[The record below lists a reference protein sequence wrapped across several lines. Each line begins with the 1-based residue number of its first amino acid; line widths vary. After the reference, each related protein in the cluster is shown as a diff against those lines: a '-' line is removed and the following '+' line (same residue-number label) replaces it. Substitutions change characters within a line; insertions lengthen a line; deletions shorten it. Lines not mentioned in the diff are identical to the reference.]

1 MADKNELTPMMR
13 QYQEIKKEHPDEI
26 LFFRLGDFYEM
37 FDEDAIEVS
46 RLLNLTLTHRGSA
59 PMCGI
64 PYHAAVNYLKRLLD
78 EGKKVAVCEQLSL
91 PENSRELA
99 KREVIQVYTPG
110 TVVEDE
116 YLDSF
121 SDNFVLAVDLVKGEI
136 YTALCDISSG
146 KFYAKHL
153 AKDSRFSTLSAFI
166 SSFSISEI
174 LINEDL
180 YFTNKDLRNVL
191 DMQGRI
197 ITKLPPW
204 YFTLKEGRA
213 QIKENLGVSG
223 LSPFGLGE
231 KDTLLS
237 PIGALF
243 HYVRDMSKS
252 DLRQIENIQVLTDE
266 GFLLL
271 DEATEKNLEIV
282 RSLQSGGSAF
292 TLFSAVN
299 KTRTAAGSRLLK
311 DTLLHPLCDKDKIN
325 ERLSWTEKLVDDIDE
340 RRRIRNLLSSSA
352 DLIRLSTKLE
362 MNRSVVRDLIA
373 IKESLFSFFRLVGE
387 RQEYLKLLK
396 ANLENPDELLSLAS
410 EIDNAI
416 NPECTNAT
424 HSGTII
430 KEGYDGKLDELRK
443 IHLTGSSLL
452 DEYLEKVKAETGI
465 TIMKCGENRI
475 IGMYLEVPKGQLSKV
490 PGYFTRRQTL
500 VGGERFTTSELSAI
514 EEKINSAESDFNTRE
529 RELYN
534 SIVSAAV
541 KHSRDLFAIG
551 NMFAELD
558 VYQSFAEVA
567 SLYNY
572 VRPELT
578 DGGQLE
584 IAEGRHPVVEQ
595 YIEHNSFVKNSFS
608 TCESRFAL
616 ITGPNMAGKST
627 FLRQNALIVL
637 LAHCGSFVPASSAR
651 IPLTDRIFCR
661 VGASDNLARGEST
674 FLVEM
679 QEASFILRNA
689 TERSFVIMD
698 EIGRGTSTQD
708 GMSIA
713 YAIMMYLLD
722 LGCITLFATHYHEL
736 TMIDTSKMQLLTLE
750 VSQDRN
756 NIIFLRKAVRGVAE
770 SSYGLHVAKLAGIPS
785 SVIRTA
791 SNFQKKH
798 FADYKMNINE
808 SQLDLF
814 VDTNNVSSSD
824 KDHLIDEISD
834 FDISN
839 STPLDAL
846 LLVQKLQSEIKE
858 ITRKK

>member
-1 MADKNELTPMMR
+1 MP
-13 QYQEIKKEHPDEI
+13 
-26 LFFRLGDFYEM
+26 
-37 FDEDAIEVS
+37 
-46 RLLNLTLTHRGSA
+46 
-59 PMCGI
+59 
-64 PYHAAVNYLKRLLD
+64 
-78 EGKKVAVCEQLSL
+78 
-91 PENSRELA
+91 
-99 KREVIQVYTPG
+99 
-110 TVVEDE
+110 
-116 YLDSF
+116 
-121 SDNFVLAVDLVKGEI
+121 
-136 YTALCDISSG
+136 
-146 KFYAKHL
+146 
-153 AKDSRFSTLSAFI
+153 
-166 SSFSISEI
+166 
-174 LINEDL
+174 
-180 YFTNKDLRNVL
+180 RN
-191 DMQGRI
+191 
-197 ITKLPPW
+197 
-204 YFTLKEGRA
+204 A
-213 QIKENLGVSG
+213 
-223 LSPFGLGE
+223 
-231 KDTLLS
+231 
-237 PIGALF
+237 
-243 HYVRDMSKS
+243 
-252 DLRQIENIQVLTDE
+252 
-266 GFLLL
+266 
-271 DEATEKNLEIV
+271 
-282 RSLQSGGSAF
+282 
-292 TLFSAVN
+292 
-299 KTRTAAGSRLLK
+299 
-311 DTLLHPLCDKDKIN
+311 
-325 ERLSWTEKLVDDIDE
+325 
-340 RRRIRNLLSSSA
+340 
-352 DLIRLSTKLE
+352 
-362 MNRSVVRDLIA
+362 
-373 IKESLFSFFRLVGE
+373 
-387 RQEYLKLLK
+387 
-396 ANLENPDELLSLAS
+396 
-410 EIDNAI
+410 AI
-416 NPECTNAT
+416 NMGN
-424 HSGTII
+424 
-430 KEGYDGKLDELRK
+430 
-443 IHLTGSSLL
+443 GSYIFEMIL
-452 DEYLEKVKAETGI
+452 
-465 TIMKCGENRI
+465 
-475 IGMYLEVPKGQLSKV
+475 
-490 PGYFTRRQTL
+490 PG
-500 VGGERFTTSELSAI
+500 
-514 EEKINSAESDFNTRE
+514 
-529 RELYN
+529 
-534 SIVSAAV
+534 
-541 KHSRDLFAIG
+541 
-551 NMFAELD
+551 D

-572 VRPELT
+572 VRPILT

-595 YIEHNSFVKNSFS
+595 YIEHNSFVKNGFS